1 MAGLGPPRLRKVL
14 GDLLGGKPPWDA
26 EPGALDLFRAACVA
40 SSLGEEECDRI
51 YEKCREAMV
60 ELTLVEEA
68 SKDRYKPV
76 AEAAREVL
84 GRFELRGRCLVER
97 GAEVEDPSVCEG
109 DPGEGLVIVGS
120 RMQFF
125 VNRQARGAVARVGGV
140 CAVAVGASS
149 AWGHW
154 ALDELRSGRL
164 GLLEHD
170 EAGAVLSVGPC
181 RLGDMPRL
189 AEEAADL
196 PYSEVYD
203 RCRIEWEPGE
213 SEWEPEEVEEARSM
227 AEDEELEEAL
237 KLLRELEGGGRA

>member
-1 MAGLGPPRLRKVL
+1 V
-14 GDLLGGKPPWDA
+14 
-26 EPGALDLFRAACVA
+26 
-40 SSLGEEECDRI
+40 
-51 YEKCREAMV
+51 
-60 ELTLVEEA
+60 
-68 SKDRYKPV
+68 
-76 AEAAREVL
+76 
-84 GRFELRGRCLVER
+84 
-97 GAEVEDPSVCEG
+97 EVEDPSVCEG